1 VELRLIETGDEV
13 QAADEKGALART
25 LFGISDGSP
34 RYGHGGYD
42 PIEQIWR
49 WLPENLGPPEGALEM
64 RKFLDRTMRAR
75 EADSA
80 TFYVVRGP
88 KSISSDCEEYF
99 PEIRGGR

>member
-13 QAADEKGALART
+13 QATDEKGALART

-49 WLPENLGPPEGALEM
+49 WLPESLGPPEGASEM

-80 TFYVVRGP
+80 TFYVVREA

-99 PEIRGGR
+99 TEIRRGR